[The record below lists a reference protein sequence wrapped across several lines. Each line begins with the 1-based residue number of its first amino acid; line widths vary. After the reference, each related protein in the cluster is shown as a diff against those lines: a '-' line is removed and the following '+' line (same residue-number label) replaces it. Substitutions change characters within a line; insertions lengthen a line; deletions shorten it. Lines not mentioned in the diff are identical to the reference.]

1 MVVFVFDVVLS
12 SPPRGGESP
21 LPVFL
26 KEKPMKRSLT
36 IADVFTFL
44 FERWCNNVDSPDDF
58 DYLAVNE
65 LTDCVSRRG
74 CDYYE
79 LRDAIPHWELT
90 LKAADP
96 AFCHSLRLL
105 INVAEHKEL
114 MERGEEY

>member
-1 MVVFVFDVVLS
+1 
-12 SPPRGGESP
+12 
-21 LPVFL
+21 
-26 KEKPMKRSLT
+26 MKRSFT
-36 IADVFTFL
+36 IFDVFTFL
-44 FERWCNNVDSPDDF
+44 FERWCDNVDTPDDF
-58 DYLAVNE
+58 DYFAVNE
-65 LTDCVSRRG
+65 LTNCVSRRG